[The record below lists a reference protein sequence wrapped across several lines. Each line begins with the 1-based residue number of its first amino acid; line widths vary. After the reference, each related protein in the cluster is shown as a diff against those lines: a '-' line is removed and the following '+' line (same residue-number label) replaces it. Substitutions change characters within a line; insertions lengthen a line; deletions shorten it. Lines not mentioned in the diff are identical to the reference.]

1 MVPSSKC
8 HSTHSPKLT
17 SSNSVMSFVGYK
29 YPHIK
34 LQDNEDRSETPH
46 VSEGVEDESTPPAS
60 ALDEKSHDS
69 IPTSD

>member
-1 MVPSSKC
+1 
-8 HSTHSPKLT
+8 
-17 SSNSVMSFVGYK
+17 MSFVGYK